1 MAKAIQRNAIQNH
14 CFVDGSSRRIEVS
27 IAFGGS
33 GPNKMQRIDRRL
45 QPAASPEKTQEKILP
60 S

>member
-1 MAKAIQRNAIQNH
+1 M
-14 CFVDGSSRRIEVS
+14 EVS